1 MSEAVVAF
9 AFDPATERARFQA
22 RQAFLGRQAA
32 LRLEL
37 AEGIIF
43 QPETAESVEDQ
54 IIETL
59 WAEGKTP
66 GTVAADELAE
76 ARASFAVLAPR
87 REGAARSIAATLMLG
102 FPDDV
107 RDRRLAVLHT
117 FPDQLLLELSDGSL
131 VAPAVDRGTAGL
143 EDRLPSVLALRYL
156 IPDGRTLAALVSHH
170 AEAPGRWP
178 APAAWVAWIS
188 QEKP

>member
-1 MSEAVVAF
+1 VTL
-9 AFDPATERARFQA
+9 AFDPTTERARFQA
-22 RQAFLGRQAA
+22 RQAFLDRQAA

-37 AEGIIF
+37 AEGITF

-66 GTVAADELAE
+66 DTVAADELAE

-87 REGAARSIAATLMLG
+87 REGTARSLAATLMLG
-102 FPDDV
+102 FPDAV
-107 RDRRLAVLHT
+107 RDRRLAILHT

-131 VAPAVDRGTAGL
+131 VAPAVDRGTAGP

-156 IPDGRTLAALVSHH
+156 IPDGCTIAALVSNH
-170 AEAPGRWP
+170 AETPGRWV
-178 APAAWVAWIS
+178 APAAWASWPS
-188 QEKP
+188 